1 MRTLHAELDT
11 YLVQRRALGFQ
22 LKTSEYLLRQF
33 LDWLETRDQYERFT
47 IADAVQWAREP
58 ADAAPVWWSQR
69 LTAVRPFAAWL
80 NANGRD
86 VPRIPP
92 RLLPVRTTRRAP
104 FIYSQADLDH
114 LLRACPLYFPHPRV
128 AATMSTIIGLLAA
141 TGLRIGEA
149 LRLRVP
155 DLDADANLLQVH
167 ASKIPLDRLVP
178 LDPSTTAALLGYL
191 GLPERL
197 ATGPSPTGPIFVN
210 NRGQGFVLGT
220 IEQHF
225 RALTDALELTTARAR
240 PRLHDLRHTFA
251 TGHMIAA
258 YTSGADPART
268 LDLLSTWLGHTG
280 AEHTYWY
287 LSAVPELLAAAAA
300 RLEPDLTDLEP
311 GPIDGVL
318 S

>member
-1 MRTLHAELDT
+1 MRTLHEELDT
-11 YLVQRRALGFQ
+11 YLTQRRALGFQ

-33 LDWLETRDQYERFT
+33 LDWLHTRGQRERFT

-80 NANGRD
+80 NAKGAD
-86 VPRIPP
+86 VPPIPP

-114 LLRACPLYFPHPRV
+114 LLLACPLFFTHRRV

-155 DLDADANLLQVH
+155 DLDIDGDLLQVH
-167 ASKIPLDRLVP
+167 ATKIPLDRLVP
-178 LDPSTTAALLGYL
+178 LDPTTTAALSSYL
-191 GLPERL
+191 TLPERL

-210 NRGQGFVLGT
+210 NHGQGLVVET

-225 RALTDALELTTARAR
+225 RALTDALELTSAGPHR

-268 LDLLSTWLGHTG
+268 LDLLSAWLGHTG
-280 AEHTYWY
+280 PEHTYWY
-287 LSAVPELLAAAAA
+287 LSAVPELLAAAAG
-300 RLEPDLTDLEP
+300 RLEPDLIEGTLA
-311 GPIDGVL
+311 
-318 S
+318 